1 MSINNTS
8 VAEFLRANQLTGETR
23 LYRYSLPEFL
33 RPTDD
38 PAFVEISA
46 NEDPSEA
53 VVSVYDQGHTGLAVH
68 IGAGLSFAESA
79 DNEWCSAERTCVE
92 LRLQDVLDQGG
103 RIYPVESITTE
114 RTWYVTLPQ
123 GTIRVRKVAAGLSV

>member
-1 MSINNTS
+1 MSVNDGS
-8 VAEFLRANQLTGETR
+8 VQEFMRANQLTGETR

-33 RPTDD
+33 EPTDD
-38 PAFVEISA
+38 PAIFEISA
-46 NEDPSEA
+46 NDDPSEA
-53 VVSVYDQGHTGLAVH
+53 VVNVYDQGHTGLAVH

-103 RIYPVESITTE
+103 RIYPVESVTTE
-114 RTWYVTLPQ
+114 RAWYVTLPQ
-123 GTIRVRKVAAGLSV
+123 GSIPVSKIQ